1 VRKILSTILLATLVL
16 SVVAV
21 AGVVPVRAATV
32 GTLEVSTTQFWGNQI
47 VQIRLYDPDL
57 NVDPQ
62 QRDSAYVTI
71 TFPNGTQSLIYLNE
85 SVPNSGEF
93 YAYISANDTSG
104 VQYPP
109 YGYTYNNYSLSTNFT
124 CHLSKGDTIKL
135 TYNDHSPVGTISQTL
150 TYTPYVTANTD
161 ITFDK
166 SPATYPENGYI
177 RVMVKDFD
185 WNFDPTK
192 TEEIPLNISFT
203 STTND
208 IKWLN
213 VTATETGPNTGVFRI
228 TASYNTTL
236 SDAFADPKLNLTG
249 FSGPVKVTYAN
260 ETETT
265 TAPFAYITI
274 TKLDRSLTSDRYFT
288 TNSDLTVTVTD
299 PNLDIRS
306 WAKDNFTRFDGTNLT
321 IITPYETETFYLE
334 ESAAASG
341 TFKKTVP
348 VVIGTPGSGD
358 GILQVN
364 GTFDVTIKY
373 YFNGSLVKET
383 VSSLSTTGASVS
395 LDKSQYRATG
405 KPVITITAPDWNDDP
420 ATINYAQCNIQTGRI
435 EDQAVSLQGVNVG
448 KLTVKVN
455 GKVANTTAIQT
466 LTFVESDVNTGVY
479 KATTGLDLAQIKK
492 EDGTFLANG
501 DVIEVSYYD
510 NINKVTSKATATI
523 GVSAATISLDRDTI
537 PTPRD
542 KGVTVYITVNSP
554 EDNKDSS
561 TIQSGNATYIVYYYN
576 NTPWNPGGT
585 NVTLTETDVN
595 TGIFEGSIKLNASD
609 FSDDAIKALIGGKV
623 VVYYFDPASQS
634 NISAT
639 CSFRLTDASL
649 SVDKSAVRVGE
660 TFTITVNDPDANV
673 DSGSKDKVYVGYKYT
688 LPDGSEKSDK
698 WELTETGVNTGVF
711 TLSQMVGYDIYVQPG
726 TTISLNYNDTT
737 PSTSTYQAGYST
749 IKYTA
754 SVSVPS
760 TTGSVITDKTEYGI
774 GSKMVVTVTDP
785 DLNTDIYKKE
795 SYPDLVI
802 LRVSGKPDVY
812 LTIQE
817 DGLSSSTFVNKTY
830 QWPNDASYIGK
841 SFILYYKDEADA
853 NGNTV
858 YISATGTIKSWDA
871 KVQFEKSYYNVGD
884 VVKVTVTDPDANR
897 DPASVE
903 VYNATVTSDSDPIGQ
918 TITLTETGANTGVFS
933 GSVQLSGTI
942 ETGKVMAKYGDTL
955 YAKYTDE
962 LPADYADTGNRKAFT
977 GTAVVGVPVARPV
990 PASSQKFVD
999 PNTGA
1004 EKTSGTV
1011 GQAIGLQA
1019 TVKNVDVVSKTFT
1032 AIFKVKDASGVTISI
1047 SWVTGTLA
1055 PGQELTPGVSWTPS
1069 AAGTYTVEVLVVKTL
1084 AEPTPY
1090 SDIQTKTL
1098 TVS

>member
-1 VRKILSTILLATLVL
+1 M
-16 SVVAV
+16 
-21 AGVVPVRAATV
+21 
-32 GTLEVSTTQFWGNQI
+32 
-47 VQIRLYDPDL
+47 YM
-57 NVDPQ
+57 
-62 QRDSAYVTI
+62 
-71 TFPNGTQSLIYLNE
+71 
-85 SVPNSGEF
+85 
-93 YAYISANDTSG
+93 
-104 VQYPP
+104 
-109 YGYTYNNYSLSTNFT
+109 NYSLDITAQTGNWTPVRTSAPVT
-124 CHLSKGDTIKL
+124 LSSGDTIKIV
-135 TYNDHSPVGTISQTL
+135 YNDQSPVGTISQTL
-150 TYTPYVTANTD
+150 TFTQYVTANTD

-166 SPATYPENGYI
+166 SPTTYPKNGYI

-192 TEEIPLNISFT
+192 TEQIPLNISFT
-203 STTND
+203 STTGD
-208 IKWLN
+208 TKWLN

-274 TKLDRSLTSDRYFT
+274 TELDRSLTSDRYFT
-288 TNSDLTVTVTD
+288 TNSDLIVTVTD

-306 WAKDNFTRFDGTNLT
+306 WEMDSFNTFAGTNLT
-321 IITPYETETFYLE
+321 LITPYETETFYLT

-358 GILQVN
+358 GKLQVD

-420 ATINYAQCNIQTGRI
+420 ATINYAQCNIPTGRI
-435 EDQAVSLQGVNVG
+435 EDRAVSLQGVNVG
-448 KLTVKVN
+448 RLTVKVN
-455 GKVANTTAIQT
+455 GKVADTTATQT

-479 KATTGLDLAQIKK
+479 KATAGLNLAQIRK
-492 EDGTFLANG
+492 EDGTSLANG

-537 PTPRD
+537 PTPKD
-542 KGVTVYITVNSP
+542 KDVKVYITVNSP
-554 EDNKDSS
+554 EDNTDSS
-561 TIQSGNATYIVYYYN
+561 TIQSRNATFIVYYYN
-576 NTPWNPGGT
+576 NTAWNPGGT
-585 NVTLTETDVN
+585 NKTLTETDVN

-609 FSDDAIKALIGGKV
+609 FSEDAIKALIGGKV

-673 DSGSKDKVYVGYKYT
+673 DSGSKDNVYVGYKYT
-688 LPDGSEKSDK
+688 LPDGSEDSNK

-711 TLSQMVGYDIYVQPG
+711 TLSKMVGYDIYVQPG

-760 TTGSVITDKTEYGI
+760 TTGSVTTDKTEYGI

-795 SYPDLVI
+795 SYPGLVI

-903 VYNATVTSDSDPIGQ
+903 VQNATVTSDSDPIGQ

-977 GTAVVGVPVARPV
+977 GTAIVGVPVARPV